1 MSNFYKHK
9 ITGEL
14 IEYPPYKCK
23 ICGMDNIEFTGQVC
37 RFCGWEDDTTQNHS
51 KDIEGY
57 ANQMSYNQYKKFWEE
72 YKNEIL
78 ANLKNNRFYAIEK
91 SQEYYKNN
99 FKELNDKIRESE
111 MEEV

>member
-1 MSNFYKHK
+1 MSKFYKHK

-37 RFCGWEDDTTQNHS
+37 KFCGWEDDTTQNHS

-57 ANQMSYNQYKKFWEE
+57 ANKMSYNQYKKFWDE

-78 ANLKNNRFYAIEK
+78 KQKLPWMYAQNLSEK
-91 SQEYYKNN
+91 IYQ
-99 FKELNDKIRESE
+99 KICKK
-111 MEEV
+111 